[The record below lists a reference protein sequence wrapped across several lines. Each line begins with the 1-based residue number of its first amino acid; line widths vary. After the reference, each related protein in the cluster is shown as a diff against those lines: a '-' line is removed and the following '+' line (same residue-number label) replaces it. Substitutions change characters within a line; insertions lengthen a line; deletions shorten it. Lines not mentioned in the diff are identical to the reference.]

1 MKTAI
6 ITYDLKNVQPH
17 DNILVKAELAK
28 FTNTHT
34 SVVSDNLLYAFP
46 EWVRMSF
53 PDTMLIA
60 IVGDSCTT
68 ESLLAD
74 TIRIIHSVGAE
85 PDKVY
90 VAFIDPT
97 TDLLWNSQK
106 DRLPIC

>member
-34 SVVSDNLLYAFP
+34 SVVSDNLLNTFP

-53 PDTMLIA
+53 PTLCSLQLLVILARLNPYWLI
-60 IVGDSCTT
+60 
-68 ESLLAD
+68 LLKLF
-74 TIRIIHSVGAE
+74 T
-85 PDKVY
+85 
-90 VAFIDPT
+90 
-97 TDLLWNSQK
+97 L
-106 DRLPIC
+106 